1 MNSGRDR
8 FPDMETSTQRS
19 RSSVLVN
26 YDDQIAGL
34 PEVVIRPFEPGD
46 EIAFRSL
53 NEAWI
58 AKYFAVEEADR
69 KVLNHPVHNILGLGG
84 HIFMA
89 VIGEAAVGC
98 CALLP
103 MGPEGFELAKM
114 AVSEDLRGKGI
125 GRKLI
130 ERAIIEARKLGASRL
145 YLETNRKLANA
156 IHLYESVGF
165 ERVSPDQVIP
175 SPYARANVFMEMK
188 I

>member
-1 MNSGRDR
+1 MAYG
-8 FPDMETSTQRS
+8 
-19 RSSVLVN
+19 
-26 YDDQIAGL
+26 DQIAGL
-34 PEVVIRPFEPGD
+34 SEVVTRPFQPGD

-58 AKYFAVEEADR
+58 AKYFVVEEADR
-69 KVLNHPVHNILGLGG
+69 KVLNDPVHNILRLGG
-84 HIFMA
+84 HIFMG
-89 VIGEAAVGC
+89 VIAEAAVGC

-103 MGPEGFELAKM
+103 MEPDGFELAKM
-114 AVSEDLRGKGI
+114 AVSEHLRGKGI

-130 ERAIIEARKLGASRL
+130 EYAITEARRLGASRL

-165 ERVSPDQVIP
+165 QHVSPDQVIP
-175 SPYARANVFMEMK
+175 SPYARANVFMELK

>member
-1 MNSGRDR
+1 
-8 FPDMETSTQRS
+8 METSVQRS
-19 RSSVLVN
+19 RSSLPVTCG
-26 YDDQIAGL
+26 DQIAGL
-34 PEVVIRPFEPGD
+34 SEVVIRPFRPGD
-46 EIAFRSL
+46 EAAFRSL

-58 AKYFAVEEADR
+58 AKYFVVEEADR
-69 KVLNHPVHNILGLGG
+69 KVLNDPVLNILRSGG

-103 MGPEGFELAKM
+103 MEPEGFELAKM

-130 ERAIIEARKLGASRL
+130 ECAITQARMLGASRL
-145 YLETNRKLANA
+145 YLETNRKLPNA

-165 ERVSPDQVIP
+165 EHVSPDQVIP